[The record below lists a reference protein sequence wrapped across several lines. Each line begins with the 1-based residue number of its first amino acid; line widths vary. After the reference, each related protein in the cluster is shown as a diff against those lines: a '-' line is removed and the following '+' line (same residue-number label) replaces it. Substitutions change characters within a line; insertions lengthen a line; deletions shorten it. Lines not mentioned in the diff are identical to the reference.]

1 MVKAERDFFKG
12 GRFAAAPAVARQTS
26 AGALVGDADWPQPLQ
41 APADTGKMAA
51 KASGWWIAAAAPLGL
66 AVWVGLGWL
75 LFAS

>member
-1 MVKAERDFFKG
+1 
-12 GRFAAAPAVARQTS
+12 
-26 AGALVGDADWPQPLQ
+26 
-41 APADTGKMAA
+41 MAA